1 MFDNLKYLL
10 GVPKGSAPGCL
21 VGRDLPGGP
30 DWMGDFVRA
39 LVGFG
44 DSLGVCVGV
53 ELPLL
58 LGLPFFLELCKR
70 RIEYYNLKIAQ

>member
-53 ELPLL
+53 ELP
-58 LGLPFFLELCKR
+58 PQEYAVIYIVKAFFSR
-70 RIEYYNLKIAQ
+70 R